1 MSTWMPIHLHDIC
14 WSYKNYTIYIYIYI
28 HMPPNSLEHLPRQK
42 LRKNLAPKK
51 ISCLKN
57 DLENRWILR
66 DHPSPQ
72 PPRRRQFSLALCCQC
87 WMYRAGAGTVETR
100 GAGLD
105 PGGSCLGPWFWIIWI
120 SMGIFRRENHN
131 AKKTTRF
138 CIHGCFI

>member
-14 WSYKNYTIYIYIYI
+14 WSYKNYTIYIYTYAPKQFRTSSTSKIA
-28 HMPPNSLEHLPRQK
+28 QK
-42 LRKNLAPKK
+42 LGTEKDLVF
-51 ISCLKN
+51 KN